1 MSYTELSTPEERER
15 LDAEMSSCLA
25 FCQDLTRRLEAAA
38 AEVSSMEAGSHA
50 QADAVAQRIG
60 LLRQRMQAIHSRIAS
75 QSNAMES
82 LVREVAEQGTAL
94 ASSYAELSSSARERL
109 DTLADKVQQLRQA
122 VEQRS
127 QAGGDAAVAATDE
140 LDTLLGDVS
149 SGLKDCEKVVDEE
162 LRTHADQVIAAA
174 TASKEDLARRARDAL
189 EVVVAGGV
197 EEHMRSAS
205 DSLSRKKQALQELM
219 LRLKSV
225 LSEVGASF
233 GALED
238 ATLGALGGA
247 LGETE
252 RSVSEAIENMKS
264 ITRDLTGTT
273 TQVAD
278 ALDTTQSGL
287 RTVTDCLVRTKRVL
301 EEIETL

>member
-1 MSYTELSTPEERER
+1 MSYTENSTSEERER
-15 LDAEMSSCLA
+15 LDAEISSCLA
-25 FCQDLTRRLEAAA
+25 FCQDLTRRIEAAA
-38 AEVSSMEAGSHA
+38 AEVSSIEVLSQA
-50 QADAVAQRIG
+50 QTDAVAQRIG
-60 LLRQRMQAIHSRIAS
+60 LLRERVQAVRSRIAD
-75 QSNAMES
+75 QSNAVES
-82 LVREVAEQGTAL
+82 LAREVAQQGNAL
-94 ASSYAELSSSARERL
+94 ASSYAELSAGARGKL
-109 DTLADKVQQLRQA
+109 DALAGKVHQLRQT

-127 QAGGDAAVAATDE
+127 QAGVEAAAAATDE
-140 LDTLLGDVS
+140 LDTLLSGVS
-149 SGLKDCEKVVDEE
+149 RGLKGCWKVVDEE
-162 LRTHADQVIAAA
+162 LRTHADLVIASA
-174 TASKEDLARRARDAL
+174 THSFEYSAEQARDAL
-189 EVVVAGGV
+189 GYRLDIGVA
-197 EEHMRSAS
+197 EHMRSAT
-205 DSLSRKKQALQELM
+205 DVLARKKQALQELM

-252 RSVSEAIENMKS
+252 RSVIEAIENMKS

-278 ALDTTQSGL
+278 ALETTQSGL

-301 EEIETL
+301 EEVERL